1 MFTASSAERAVP
13 LSQRRAVNGRD
24 LAAGLAELLQVI
36 DGEFVAT
43 ESDRESPWVIV
54 RAVDSSWWEAV
65 CDDAEVRHA
74 ICKRFRQVEEH
85 EFDTA

>member
-1 MFTASSAERAVP
+1 
-13 LSQRRAVNGRD
+13 
-24 LAAGLAELLQVI
+24 VI